1 MKLCKT
7 QDRNLSYQVSG
18 DINSISEIWDAFL
31 PQDHHLQSRFLKI
44 LPDSGLE
51 DVKYHFL
58 LIYHSGT
65 CIGLASF
72 QEFRF
77 HSGHYDSSFLN
88 NGPLSLIRQIL
99 ICHETGILIC
109 GNLFHLNEEGFYF
122 SDSRNRSLIL
132 EVSRDLERRLKP
144 GALLL
149 KDIQEPLEQE
159 GLKEHRFR
167 TFDQDLL
174 MELKLEA
181 DWLGF
186 DDYLASLGKKYR
198 QRAKKILEATSSL
211 EFRILEEDEISQN
224 KAVMENLYQQ
234 VRQRQAIRVGS
245 LNGNYFLEM
254 KKAKKDA
261 FEIRAW
267 FDENKK
273 MVAFSSHF
281 LHPNKVR
288 EVHYIGFDSEANEK
302 HLLYFN
308 ILFDGIRAGIENKE
322 STIQFGRTGFDAKA
336 SAGAVP
342 NSIFHYF
349 RLKRGLPTITFNY
362 MNRAL
367 ENKEKPDW
375 KNRNP
380 FKEQPQEIIKL
391 EA

>member
-122 SDSRNRSLIL
+122 SDFRNRSLIL

-198 QRAKKILEATSSL
+198 QRAKKILEAALSL
-211 EFRILEEDEISQN
+211 DFRILEEDEISQN

-234 VRQRQAIRVGS
+234 VRQRQTIRVGS

-254 KKAKKDA
+254 KNAKKDA

-267 FDENKK
+267 FDENEK
-273 MVAFSSHF
+273 MLAFSSHF
-281 LHPNKVR
+281 LHPHQVR
-288 EVHYIGFDSEANEK
+288 EVHYIGFDSTANEN
-302 HLLYFN
+302 HQLYFN
-308 ILFDGIRAGIENKE
+308 ILFDGIRAGIDHKE
-322 STIQFGRTGFDAKA
+322 LKIQFGRTGFDAKA

-342 NSIFHYF
+342 GSMLHYF

-362 MNRAL
+362 MSRAL
-367 ENKEKPDW
+367 ENREKPDW

-380 FKEQPQEIIKL
+380 FKEPALEILKT

>member
-1 MKLCKT
+1 
-7 QDRNLSYQVSG
+7 
-18 DINSISEIWDAFL
+18 
-31 PQDHHLQSRFLKI
+31 
-44 LPDSGLE
+44 
-51 DVKYHFL
+51 
-58 LIYHSGT
+58 
-65 CIGLASF
+65 
-72 QEFRF
+72 
-77 HSGHYDSSFLN
+77 
-88 NGPLSLIRQIL
+88 
-99 ICHETGILIC
+99 
-109 GNLFHLNEEGFYF
+109 
-122 SDSRNRSLIL
+122 
-132 EVSRDLERRLKP
+132 
-144 GALLL
+144 
-149 KDIQEPLEQE
+149 
-159 GLKEHRFR
+159 
-167 TFDQDLL
+167 
-174 MELKLEA
+174 
-181 DWLGF
+181 
-186 DDYLASLGKKYR
+186 
-198 QRAKKILEATSSL
+198 
-211 EFRILEEDEISQN
+211 
-224 KAVMENLYQQ
+224 MENLYQQ

-288 EVHYIGFDSEANEK
+288 EVHYIGFDGETNEK

-322 STIQFGRTGFDAKA
+322 SKIQYGRTGFDAKA

-349 RLKRGLPTITFNY
+349 RLKRGFPTLTFNY

-380 FKEQPQEIIKL
+380 FKEPAQEIIKL